1 MGVGK
6 VLLKAT
12 NFHGHPVNAGS
23 ESGEEERTIMA
34 MITAS
39 SVGLQN
45 YSGKSDPIIKSLD
58 DTFKQLS
65 QGLKTRGQGSES
77 AALIAIADRFTSQM
91 QGANQARLQVN
102 DAISL
107 TQVADAA
114 LGSVETGFQ
123 RLQELATQSANS
135 TLSDTDRQ
143 ALQKEASTI
152 QEQIQTI
159 IADTSYNDVSLLSAD
174 QTLSFQTGPGANN
187 QTGVQLRDFSTAFT
201 QVDIS
206 TQAGGESAI
215 QAANDAL
222 KRIGGQRAEF
232 GAAEARFVSVA
243 DTLSQLSETISSA
256 EGRIS
261 GSDMADKISNSIAL
275 AIRARASTALQTQAD
290 KLSSSRVQQLLQ

>member
-1 MGVGK
+1 
-6 VLLKAT
+6 
-12 NFHGHPVNAGS
+12 
-23 ESGEEERTIMA
+23 MA